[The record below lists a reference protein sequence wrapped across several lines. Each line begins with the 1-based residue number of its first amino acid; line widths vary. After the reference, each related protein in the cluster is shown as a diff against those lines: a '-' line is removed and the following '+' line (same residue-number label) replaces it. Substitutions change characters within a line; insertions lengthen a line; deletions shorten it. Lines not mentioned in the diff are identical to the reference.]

1 MALDLGAIYGTLEL
15 DQSPFTGGLQSAL
28 GKVRTWGTTGKR
40 LAATA
45 GLGIG
50 LAVVGSVAKAM
61 DLQPARNKLRA
72 QLDLS
77 AKDSAKVGAV
87 AGRLFS
93 NAYGESLGDVNE
105 AVKSVG
111 QNMVSLK
118 RTSAAELED
127 ITGKVLDVAQAF
139 DQDLNKVT
147 GAAGQLMR
155 NGLAKNGKEALDI
168 ITRGLQGPANKA
180 DDLLDTFNEYG
191 TQFRKLGLDGPAAL
205 GLINQAVKAGA
216 RDSDVAADAL
226 KEFSIRAIDGSKLSA
241 QGFKGLGLNAKDM
254 AAQIAKGG
262 PAAEKG
268 LGTVLDRLRAIKDPT
283 KQAQIATA
291 LFGTQAEDLG
301 QALFAM
307 DTSKATKELGNVA
320 GAADDMSKKLNDNAQ
335 TNITSF
341 VRQVQ
346 TKFVDL
352 IGNKILPAVTR
363 VSATIATQ
371 FGPAFGTAAAFLGR
385 HEAAAT
391 RVAVGIG
398 ALAAVIIGANVA
410 MRVGRA
416 VTAAWTAATQVA
428 AAAQWLFAQRTTIMM
443 AATRAWWALQM
454 VIRGA
459 TIAWT
464 AAQWLLNAALT
475 ANPIGIVVVLL
486 AALVGGLII
495 AYKRSET
502 FRNIVNAA
510 LRGVGAAFAWM
521 WGIAKK
527 VGAWLKDHWRDVVF
541 WIGGPIGIVVLLVTK
556 HWSTIRRVFM
566 AALRWVG
573 STFKAGWALLR
584 DWVVNPVVR
593 AWNYLSAWAAR
604 IRALLRNII
613 DWVATNFR
621 RGWARIEG
629 WMRGP
634 VDAART
640 AINRIIDGVKRIF
653 SDGVDRIGQ
662 IWDKLKAKTKKPISF
677 LINTVINGGLL
688 KAYNWVAD
696 KLSLTKIDP
705 IKIKGFKAGGP
716 TGNGVS
722 DHQVAGVAHANEHY
736 VTADEVRKTPGGHN
750 TWDRLRAMAR
760 ARLLPG
766 FFLGGRAPVGGAWNR
781 HRSGYGFARW
791 AGDNPGPVGRPVHA
805 WGPGSTA
812 QVNRWNHS
820 YGYHVRLNHPGG
832 VQSLYAHLSAIL
844 TRVGE
849 KIRSGEIIGLSGGAR
864 SNPRSGNSTGPH
876 LHFELRG
883 GSAGLGKDTGL
894 LSRVIDYAGK
904 FKDKI
909 AGAFG
914 RLKELGNSPWANLVK
929 GAAEKLKEAAIDK
942 VTSAN
947 SAQAGSSGFTAAG
960 GGSNRSIG
968 RTMMLQRWGSGQWP
982 SLNSLWTR
990 ESGWRTTAR
999 NPSSGAYGIPQSLPA
1014 SKMASAGSDWRSNP
1028 RTQIKWGLGYIASRY
1043 GSPAAAWRH
1052 SQRTGWYGNGTPA
1065 AIPGISGVA
1074 EHGAELVVN
1083 PQLRNFRGGEQ
1094 VFDAEKTKKML
1105 GGLGAGA
1112 TVQQTNHFPTVM
1124 DPATAAEAAGGR
1136 LAAALRANGW

>member
-15 DQSPFTGGLQSAL
+15 DQGPFVGGLQSAL
-28 GKVRTWGTTGKR
+28 EKVRTWGTTGKR

-50 LAVVGSVAKAM
+50 IAVVGSVAKAM

-87 AGRLFS
+87 AGRLFG
-93 NAYGESLGDVNE
+93 NAYGESLGEVND

-127 ITGKVLDVAQAF
+127 ITGKVMDVASAF

-155 NGLAKNGKEALDI
+155 TGLAKNGKDALDI
-168 ITRGLQGPANKA
+168 ITKGLQGPANKA

-346 TKFVDL
+346 TKFVDV

-363 VSATIATQ
+363 ASATIATQ
-371 FGPAFGTAAAFLGR
+371 FGPAFATAAAFLSR
-385 HEAAAT
+385 HETAAT
-391 RVAVGIG
+391 RVAVGLG
-398 ALAAVIIGANVA
+398 ALVAVVIGANVA
-410 MRVGRA
+410 MRVARG
-416 VTAAWTAATQVA
+416 VTVAWTVATKAA
-428 AAAQWLFAQRTTIMM
+428 AAAQWLFAQRTTLLM
-443 AATRAWWALQM
+443 AASRAWWALQL

-502 FRNIVNAA
+502 FRNIVHAA
-510 LRGVGAAFAWM
+510 LHAVGAAFAWM

-556 HWSTIRRVFM
+556 HWAAIRRTFM
-566 AALRWVG
+566 AAVHWVG

-584 DWVVNPVVR
+584 DWVINPLIR
-593 AWNYLSAWAAR
+593 ARNYLLGWYLWLLGRLSA
-604 IRALLRNII
+604 IL
-613 DWVATNFR
+613 DWVGGKFR

-629 WMRGP
+629 WMKGP
-634 VDAART
+634 VDSARS
-640 AINRIIDGVKRIF
+640 AIDRIIEGVKRIF
-653 SDGVDRIGQ
+653 REGVDRIGI

-705 IKIKGFKAGGP
+705 VKIKGFKTGGP

-722 DHQVAGVAHANEHY
+722 DHQVAGVVHSNEH
-736 VTADEVRKTPGGHN
+736 VATADEVRKAGGHS
-750 TWDRLRAMAR
+750 TWERVRAAAR
-760 ARLLPG
+760 AGLLKG
-766 FFLGGRAPVGGAWNR
+766 FFLGGAAPVSGGVSGR
-781 HRSGYGFARW
+781 HSRAAYPWARW
-791 AGDNPGPVGRPVHA
+791 AGDFHAGTGTPVHA
-805 WGPGSTA
+805 WNPGTVA
-812 QVNRWNHS
+812 AVKNWNYS
-820 YGYHVRLNHPGG
+820 YGHHVRVNHPGN
-832 VQSLYAHLSAIL
+832 VQTLYAHLRNAIV
-844 TRVGE
+844 RVGQSV
-849 KIRSGEIIGLSGGAR
+849 RQNQVLGYSDSTGH
-864 SNPRSGNSTGPH
+864 STGPH
-876 LHFELRG
+876 LHFELKG
-883 GSAGLGKDTGL
+883 GHGVLGGANGSGAVQAVVNYL
-894 LSRVIDYAGK
+894 AK

-909 AGAFG
+909 AGPFG
-914 RLKELGNSPWANLVK
+914 RLKELGNSAWARLVK
-929 GAAEKLKEAAIDK
+929 GAAEKIKDAAIEK
-942 VTSAN
+942 VKSAQDSLAGGVFTSA
-947 SAQAGSSGFTAAG
+947 S
-960 GGSNRSIG
+960 GGSNRAIG
-968 RTMMLQRWGSGQWP
+968 KRMMLQRWGLAQWP
-982 SLNSLWTR
+982 FLNALWNK

-999 NPSSGAYGIPQSLPA
+999 NPSSGAYGIPQALPG
-1014 SKMASAGSDWRSNP
+1014 SKMASAGSDWRTNP
-1028 RTQIKWGLGYIASRY
+1028 ATQIRWGLGYIGDRY
-1043 GSPAAAWRH
+1043 GSPLKAWGH
-1052 SQRTGWYGNGTPA
+1052 SKRTGWYGNGTPS
-1065 AIPGISGVA
+1065 AIPGVSGVA

-1083 PQLRNFRGGEQ
+1083 PQLRQFRGGET
-1094 VFDAEKTKKML
+1094 VYDAEKTKKML
-1105 GGLGAGA
+1105 GGLGAGP
-1112 TVQQTNHFPTVM
+1112 TVQQTNHFPSTMSPEV
-1124 DPATAAEAAGGR
+1124 AAEAAGGR
-1136 LAAALRANGW
+1136 LSAALRANGW